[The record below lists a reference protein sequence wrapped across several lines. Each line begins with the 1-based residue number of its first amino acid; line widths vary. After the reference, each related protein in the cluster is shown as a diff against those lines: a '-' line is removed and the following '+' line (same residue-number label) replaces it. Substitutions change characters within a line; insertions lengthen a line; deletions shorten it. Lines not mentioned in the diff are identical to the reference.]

1 MKSPLAKSFLKII
14 IAIVIGY
21 FVGKLVVEIY
31 VWGEPLY
38 RTFFT
43 SGIGR
48 YLMYIVPA
56 FFTTSVLLVFRW
68 FRSIR
73 NRLEAFGIGLVLM
86 TTSFL
91 VDLTFIIHNSYS
103 QMERTDSFL
112 QYYFWAFP
120 YTWFA
125 FAFAINSVI
134 CAAFAFAVIGNKKSS
149 ELTADE
155 LVDLD

>member
-1 MKSPLAKSFLKII
+1 MKSPLAKTFLKII

-38 RTFFT
+38 RTFFA

-48 YLMYIVPA
+48 FSMYIVPA
-56 FFTTSVLLVFRW
+56 FFTISALLVFRW
-68 FRSIR
+68 SRILR

-91 VDLTFIIHNSYS
+91 VDLTFIIQNSYS

-120 YTWFA
+120 YTLFA
-125 FAFAINSVI
+125 YAFAINSVI

-149 ELTADE
+149 ELTTEE

>member
-38 RTFFT
+38 RTFFA
-43 SGIGR
+43 SAIGR

-56 FFTTSVLLVFRW
+56 FFTIGLLLVFRW
-68 FRSIR
+68 SRILRS
-73 NRLEAFGIGLVLM
+73 RLEAFGIGLVLM

-112 QYYFWAFP
+112 QYYFCAFP

-125 FAFAINSVI
+125 YAFAINSVI
-134 CAAFAFAVIGNKKSS
+134 CTAFAFAVIGNKKSS
-149 ELTADE
+149 EIATDE